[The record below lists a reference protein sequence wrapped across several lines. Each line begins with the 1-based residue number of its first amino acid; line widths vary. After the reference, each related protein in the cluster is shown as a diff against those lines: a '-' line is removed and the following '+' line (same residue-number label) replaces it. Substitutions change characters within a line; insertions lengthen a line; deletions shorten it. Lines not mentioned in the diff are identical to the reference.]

1 VNKQELVEQQNK
13 LIIQRAQMKDTVEG
27 IERQLSAIGFAL
39 SNMEQEEKRAEA
51 RAERPDESGN
61 E

>member
-1 VNKQELVEQQNK
+1 MNKKELLDQQSN

-39 SNMEQEEKRAEA
+39 SNMAEEEKRDAKAGAEGS
-51 RAERPDESGN
+51 D
-61 E
+61 